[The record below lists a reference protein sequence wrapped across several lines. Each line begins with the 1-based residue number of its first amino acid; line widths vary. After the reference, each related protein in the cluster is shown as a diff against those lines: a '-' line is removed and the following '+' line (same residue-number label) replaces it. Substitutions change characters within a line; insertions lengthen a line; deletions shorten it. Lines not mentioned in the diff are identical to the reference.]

1 MLSDLTNTS
10 WVLNSQLS
18 RYACGSDEIK
28 IYYVDIVTKEATSG
42 LSGYFDPIDTF
53 TEILIGYDSGAEQNR
68 VNFYNSQTRTIYA
81 FAIGHDIKTLPDTWI
96 DYIDIPF
103 TITGG
108 ADATNLDFI
117 VWLESNATPY
127 APPSTATYYKTS
139 SDELTSI
146 ADAIRSKA
154 GTSNLLE
161 FPTGF
166 VDAITKL

>member
-18 RYACGSDEIK
+18 RYAGGTYTLKEYTVNIHTSEPTNGINQ
-28 IYYVDIVTKEATSG
+28 YHEATDSFTGIMNGNASG
-42 LSGYFDPIDTF
+42 L
-53 TEILIGYDSGAEQNR
+53 EENR
-68 VNFYNSQTRTIYA
+68 IVLYA
-81 FAIGHDIKTLPDTWI
+81 TTDAYVFAYGHDTKTLPDTWV

-108 ADATNLDFI
+108 TDAANLDFI

-127 APPSTATYYKTS
+127 VPPSTATYYKTS

-154 GTSNLLE
+154 GISNSLE

-166 VDAITKL
+166 VNAITNL

>member
-18 RYACGSDEIK
+18 YYAGGTDKIK
-28 IYYVDIVTKEATSG
+28 IYYIDIVTKEATSG
-42 LSGYFDPIDTF
+42 LNGYLDPTDTF
-53 TEILIGYDSGAEQNR
+53 ADIAIGYDGGSESNK
-68 VNFYNSQTRTIYA
+68 VSFYDSQSKWNYV
-81 FAIGHDIKTLPDTWI
+81 FADGHDTKTLPDTWVH
-96 DYIDIPF
+96 YIDIPF

-108 ADATNLDFI
+108 VDATNLDFI
-117 VWLESNATPY
+117 TWLESNATPY
-127 APPSTATYYKTS
+127 VPPSTATYYKTS

-154 GTSNLLE
+154 GTSNSLE

-166 VDAITKL
+166 VNAITNL